1 MVFYRFQSVVQLDM
15 SILLTKKRYGLMM
28 FDKNLYTSLDRQTG
42 DDSPMEPD
50 EVSAKVRNL

>member
-1 MVFYRFQSVVQLDM
+1 M

-42 DDSPMEPD
+42 DDSPMEQD
-50 EVSAKVRNL
+50 EVSGKVKKLKHVKVYNRL